1 MKQLPLL
8 APRDRGM
15 WIFDHQG
22 GLTQSEFLYRVYSL
36 ADELPA
42 RRYVIMLTKGHR
54 EFLIAFCAA
63 VMRGQTALLPVN
75 DTDVAVAELAGRYPD
90 SYVMLDAGRALTLES
105 VAVGSLPAP
114 NGGHADFPD
123 IPADHVAAI
132 LQTSGSTGEPQAHEK
147 TWGEMVIGA
156 RRWQERFA
164 IDATD
169 YIVATVPAQ
178 HMFGFEASI
187 MLPLQTGAGVCGSQP
202 FYPADIAGVLGF
214 ANDPTLI
221 TTPVHL
227 RACAR
232 DKVDWP
238 LIRRVI
244 CSTARLDSRLA
255 EECEAKMQVGVS
267 EIFGSTETGAIASR
281 RTAVDDHWN
290 CLDGIDIELRDAV
303 AHVRYSASG
312 EAVRLD
318 DTIAVIDKSS
328 FDLRGR
334 PTDMVKIAGKR
345 ASMSDLSLRLN
356 RIDGIEDGVLLC
368 CETSEDNVDRLI
380 AVVVAPTLSTRQIR
394 SKLAREI
401 DRVFLPRRVIHV
413 ARLPRNAIGKL
424 SEHDTRI
431 LVDRLTRR

>member
-1 MKQLPLL
+1 MKRFPLL
-8 APRDRGM
+8 VPRDPGM

-22 GLTQSEFLYRVYSL
+22 GLTQSEFLHRVHSL

-42 RRYVIMLTKGHR
+42 RRHAVMLTKGRR

-63 VMRGQTALLPVN
+63 MMRGQTALLPVN
-75 DTDVAVAELAGRYPD
+75 DTDGAVAELAGSFPD
-90 SYVMLDAGRALTLES
+90 SYAMLDAARTLTLES
-105 VAVGSLPAP
+105 VAVGSLPASD
-114 NGGHADFPD
+114 GGHVDFPD

-132 LQTSGSTGEPQAHEK
+132 LQTSGSTGEPRAHEK

-169 YIVATVPAQ
+169 YLVATVPAQ

-187 MLPLQTGAGVCGSQP
+187 MLPLQTGAGVYGGQP
-202 FYPADIAGVLGF
+202 FYPADIAGALGL

-227 RACAR
+227 RACTR
-232 DKVDWP
+232 GTVDWP
-238 LIRRVI
+238 LIRRII

-255 EECEAKMQVGVS
+255 EQCEAKMRVRVS

-281 RTAVDDHWN
+281 RTAVADRWR
-290 CLDGIDIELRDAV
+290 CLDGINVELRDSV
-303 AHVRYSASG
+303 AYIRYSESG
-312 EAVRLD
+312 GAVRLD
-318 DTIAVIDKSS
+318 DTIEVVDKSR

-345 ASMSDLSLRLN
+345 ASMTDLSLRLN

-368 CETSEDNVDRLI
+368 CETPDDDIDRLI
-380 AVVVAPTLSTRQIR
+380 ALVVAPTLSTRQIR
-394 SKLAREI
+394 SRLAREI
-401 DRVFLPRRVIHV
+401 DPVFLPRRVFHV
-413 ARLPRNAIGKL
+413 TRLPRNATGKL
-424 SEHDTRI
+424 SAHDARI